1 MVRTGVA
8 AVKVTR
14 IAFACQSQCIV
25 KLCGIKFRVTGARG
39 AGLFLGGNL
48 GSLTYYVWLSDKTK
62 LVSQTFVL
70 RTYIV
75 LRRGAVVIDAHRA
88 GVKECASSV
97 WQYIAHAYAQL
108 LGRIC

>member
-1 MVRTGVA
+1 MGITCKSTAGLVRTGYEVSA
-8 AVKVTR
+8 MKRTPR
-14 IAFACQSQCIV
+14 KRSRCD
-25 KLCGIKFRVTGARG
+25 TGARG
-39 AGLFLGGNL
+39 AGLFLGCNL
-48 GSLTYYVWLSDKTK
+48 GSLTYYVGLSDKTK